1 MYTTENNAMTV
12 QQNAEQKF
20 ILPDMVESDFSPEDM
35 ADDMDG
41 LSMSFNRVKI
51 PAGGSIQFE
60 IPTDDP
66 ENPDYTKVLEGV
78 ILFNHATCAY
88 WPPKD
93 DDDEDV
99 VSDEDNNPL
108 CSSLD
113 GKIGVGTPG
122 GSCAICPLNAYGTAE
137 KGKGKACKNMRI
149 IYLLRSGEYLPLQF
163 NLPPTSIKSFREFM
177 NRAFRLR
184 NRNPYGSVVEIK
196 LKKENNGK
204 QDYSVATF
212 RRLYDFHGEELAK
225 VRAYANNF
233 KAQILA
239 LNQQRTQANEEQ
251 NEDICEVAAA
261 DALPMGVDDDEPFV
275 INGDRDVLPG

>member
-1 MYTTENNAMTV
+1 MYTENNAMTA

-20 ILPDMVESDFSPEDM
+20 ILPDMIESDFSPEDM

-51 PAGGSIQFE
+51 PSGGGLYFE

-66 ENPDYTKVLEGV
+66 ENPESEKALVGV

-93 DDDEDV
+93 DGDNEN
-99 VSDEDNNPL
+99 EEENNPL
-108 CSSLD
+108 CSSMD
-113 GKIGVGTPG
+113 GKTGIGTPG
-122 GSCAICPLNAYGTAE
+122 GTCATCPLNAYGTAA
-137 KGKGKACKNMRI
+137 KGAGKACKNMRI
-149 IYLLRSGEYLPLQF
+149 IYLLRSGEYLPIQF
-163 NLPPTSIKSFREFM
+163 NLPPTSLKSFREFM

-184 NRNPYGSVVEIK
+184 NRASWGSVVEIK
-196 LKKENNGK
+196 LKKEINGK
-204 QDYSVATF
+204 DAYSVALF
-212 RRLYDFHGEELAK
+212 RRLYDFQGEDLAK

-239 LNQQRTQANEEQ
+239 LNQQRTQTNEQ
-251 NEDICEVAAA
+251 QYEDVCEIPTA
-261 DALPMGVDDDEPFV
+261 DALPMGDDDEPFV
-275 INGDRDVLPG
+275 INGDRDPLPG

>member
-1 MYTTENNAMTV
+1 MYNEKNAMTV
-12 QQNAEQKF
+12 AQNQDHKF
-20 ILPDMVESDFSPEDM
+20 MLPDMVDSDFSPEDM

-51 PAGGSIQFE
+51 PSGGGLQFE

-66 ENPDYTKVLEGV
+66 ENPDYDKALVGV

-93 DDDEDV
+93 DDNDEEDE
-99 VSDEDNNPL
+99 EDNNPL

-113 GKIGVGTPG
+113 GKTGVGTPG
-122 GSCAICPLNAYGTAE
+122 GTCATCPLNTYGTAE

-163 NLPPTSIKSFREFM
+163 NLPPTSIRSFREFM

-196 LKKENNGK
+196 LKKDSNGK
-204 QDYSVATF
+204 QEYSVATF
-212 RRLYDFHGEELAK
+212 RRLYDFQGEELVK
-225 VRAYANNF
+225 IRAYANNF
-233 KAQILA
+233 KTQILT
-239 LNQQRTQANEEQ
+239 LNQQRTAANEEQ
-251 NEDICEVAAA
+251 HEDVIEIPTV
-261 DALPMGVDDDEPFV
+261 DALPMGADDEPFV

>member
-12 QQNAEQKF
+12 SQNQEQKF
-20 ILPDMVESDFSPEDM
+20 MLPDMVDSDFSPEDM

-51 PAGGSIQFE
+51 PSGGSIQFE

-66 ENPDYTKVLEGV
+66 ENPDYAKSLVGV
-78 ILFNHATCAY
+78 ILYNHATCAY

-93 DDDEDV
+93 DDSDDEGED
-99 VSDEDNNPL
+99 DNNPL

-113 GKIGVGTPG
+113 GKTGVGTPG
-122 GSCAICPLNAYGTAE
+122 GTCATCPLNAYGTAE

-149 IYLLRSGEYLPLQF
+149 LYLLRSGEYLPLQF
-163 NLPPTSIKSFREFM
+163 NLPPTSIRSFGEFM

-212 RRLYDFHGEELAK
+212 RRLYDFQGEELVK
-225 VRAYANNF
+225 IRAYANNF
-233 KAQILA
+233 KNQILA
-239 LNQQRTQANEEQ
+239 LNQQRTAVNEEQ
-251 NEDICEVAAA
+251 HEDVCEIPTV
-261 DALPMGVDDDEPFV
+261 DALPMGDDEPFI